1 MALTNP
7 KKFGLEVRRALA
19 DVVNPRVALRNLN
32 ISTFDLEVIHKS
44 SVANPSVDFDDFRS
58 LSRLTSPI
66 WKTLDRFNSDSGQ
79 YGSLLINRAG
89 IDGILF
95 GGLKINGKL
104 SGAAIRYRYIAGSGA
119 TTAVDTINAA
129 PNNPY
134 TPGTYNN
141 RYAWENVDVTV
152 TKSSGLFSSI
162 TITVL
167 PGLDHTYSTNTTGL
181 NQGGSAA
188 GTDHYAVQT
197 AYPVTINSAKA
208 RVNSTNNKILE
219 IEDTL
224 NGDDDYNDLVVTMSK
239 GRFYESGGSFF
250 YILDIESEMVG
261 NGKATFNV
269 EVDGNG
275 ISTTTLGTNKGDG
288 YSVGDFIVIRGYGLG
303 GGDITVTVT
312 GTGSDPFRTA
322 IADISTSRVSAWSSS
337 VPEPI
342 PATAPISYG
351 AQISVRSGG
360 QLKFGTQSGSGLA
373 TGPRLKTT
381 IVPSPRRFASEIPTS
396 KIKCKIN
403 GSDIEFY
410 AMKGIP
416 CIFEGY
422 FRNINGSCE
431 FSAISGLSISPSWLI
446 VEQNNRNNQTAF
458 ENQKS
463 FSFNSVRSRERFIEL
478 YYPPDK
484 IIELNLNSTGISGL
498 PSSRFDILTKIYLAN
513 NRLRNFPNFT
523 SITPIAQVLNISRN
537 YFNLGEVST
546 ERKLNSNIAAKI
558 PNTLTQLE
566 MGATFYGS
574 IQQNIFKGVDYPNL
588 TSFSLRRSGG
598 PYFHPDSDDT
608 VTNSC
613 TVPNV
618 GDTVTSYDIHG
629 NDFRRF
635 DTSNTSSSVKAYN
648 VKDLPNLLS
657 ADLGGNYY
665 LADSGFSIASN
676 VINSLS
682 IYSTGLPC
690 PNMQNKTSFNSL
702 SASYTRNFG
711 TLFANE
717 SGGVYTGYKFEGC
730 VNLTNLTITRSGL
743 SGPLPEFDNPG
754 LTTINFDYTSI
765 AGGNPAINGGG
776 DYVIPRDTIKSC
788 PNLQTFNILSGNLLR
803 KSIHEDAFTDA
814 TELRYLRIY
823 SYRRVTGEVP
833 KLNSCTKLNQ
843 INLHYND
850 MEGSI
855 PNFASSPNIQYV
867 YFHENRFSGTIPKF
881 QNLSSLYHLYLQN
894 NSFTGLLEFVNLPNL
909 DRFYCHNN
917 NISGEIPDFTECPK
931 LRYLAMYNNNFTS
944 YKLGAF
950 KDLNRVRYI
959 DCSLNNLTQ
968 TSVNDIV
975 DDLYDNYTA
984 VPRGGVTINIK
995 NNVGIGASLPT
1006 IPSEDQID
1014 KINILKTKGW
1024 NFVYL

>member
-7 KKFGLEVRRALA
+7 KKFGLEVQRALA

-44 SVANPSVDFDDFRS
+44 SIANPPVDFDDFRS

-66 WKTLDRFNSDSGQ
+66 WKTLDRFSSDSGQ

-89 IDGILF
+89 VDGILF

-104 SGAAIRYRYIAGSGA
+104 SGAAIRYRYLEGS
-119 TTAVDTINAA
+119 
-129 PNNPY
+129 
-134 TPGTYNN
+134 
-141 RYAWENVDVTV
+141 
-152 TKSSGLFSSI
+152 
-162 TITVL
+162 
-167 PGLDHTYSTNTTGL
+167 
-181 NQGGSAA
+181 GGSA
-188 GTDHYAVQT
+188 
-197 AYPVTINSAKA
+197 VTK
-208 RVNSTNNKILE
+208 
-219 IEDTL
+219 
-224 NGDDDYNDLVVTMSK
+224 
-239 GRFYESGGSFF
+239 
-250 YILDIESEMVG
+250 
-261 NGKATFNV
+261 
-269 EVDGNG
+269 
-275 ISTTTLGTNKGDG
+275 
-288 YSVGDFIVIRGYGLG
+288 
-303 GGDITVTVT
+303 
-312 GTGSDPFRTA
+312 

-381 IVPSPRRFASEIPTS
+381 IVPSSKRFDSEIPTS

-403 GSDIEFY
+403 GSDVEFY

-416 CIFEGY
+416 CVFEGY
-422 FRNINGSCE
+422 FRNISGSCE
-431 FSAISGLSISPSWLI
+431 FSAISGLSIQPSWLI
-446 VEQNNRNNQTAF
+446 VEQSNRNNNTEF
-458 ENQKS
+458 RNNKS

-484 IIELNLNSTGISGL
+484 ILQLNLNSTGISAL
-498 PSSRFDILTKIYLAN
+498 PSSRFDILTSLSISN

-523 SITPIAQVLNISRN
+523 SITPIVQILNIGRN

-546 ERKLNSNIAAKI
+546 ERKLNSNVTAKI
-558 PNTLTQLE
+558 PNTITNLQ
-566 MGATFYGS
+566 MGGTFYGS
-574 IQQNIFKGVDYPNL
+574 IQRDVFDGDNYPDLVN
-588 TSFSLRRSGG
+588 FSLSRNGG

-608 VTNSC
+608 VANSC
-613 TVPNV
+613 TIPNV
-618 GDTVTSYDIHG
+618 GNTVTDYNVYG

-635 DTSNTSSSVKAYN
+635 DTTRTSDKSYN
-648 VKDLPNLLS
+648 VKDLPNLLT
-657 ADLGGNYY
+657 ADLGSNYY
-665 LADSGFSIASN
+665 LEDTGFSIASN
-676 VINSLS
+676 VITSLS
-682 IYSTGLPC
+682 IYNTGLPC
-690 PNMQNKTSFNSL
+690 PNMQNKASFNSL
-702 SASYTRNFG
+702 SANYTRNFG

-730 VNLTNLTITRSGL
+730 VNLTSLSISRSGL
-743 SGPLPEFDNPG
+743 SGPFPEFDNPG
-754 LTTINFDYTSI
+754 LTTISFDYTSI
-765 AGGNPAINGGG
+765 SGGDPSINGGG
-776 DYVIPRDTIKSC
+776 NFVIPRDTIKSC
-788 PNLQTFNILSGNLLR
+788 PNLQTFNILSGNLLQ
-803 KSIHEDAFTDA
+803 KPIHEDAFTDA
-814 TELRYLRIY
+814 TELTYLRIY
-823 SYRRVTGEVP
+823 SYKRVTGQVP
-833 KLNSCTKLNQ
+833 KLNSCTKLTQ
-843 INLHYND
+843 VNLHYNN
-850 MEGSI
+850 MTGSI
-855 PNFASSPNIQYV
+855 PNFASSPNIQYI
-867 YFHENRFSGTIPKF
+867 YFHENSFSGTIPKY
-881 QNLSSLYHLYLQN
+881 QNLSSLYNLYLQN
-894 NSFTGLLEFVNLPNL
+894 NNFTGLLEFVNLPNL

-944 YKLGAF
+944 YKSGAF

-1006 IPSEDQID
+1006 LPSEDQID

-1024 NFVYL
+1024 NFVYF

>member
-7 KKFGLEVRRALA
+7 KKFGLEVQRALA
-19 DVVNPRVALRNLN
+19 DVVSPRVALRNLN
-32 ISTFDLEVIHKS
+32 IASFDLEVIHKS
-44 SVANPSVDFDDFRS
+44 SVANPAVDFDDFRS

-104 SGAAIRYRYIAGSGA
+104 SGAAIRYRYLEGS
-119 TTAVDTINAA
+119 
-129 PNNPY
+129 
-134 TPGTYNN
+134 
-141 RYAWENVDVTV
+141 
-152 TKSSGLFSSI
+152 
-162 TITVL
+162 
-167 PGLDHTYSTNTTGL
+167 
-181 NQGGSAA
+181 GGSA
-188 GTDHYAVQT
+188 
-197 AYPVTINSAKA
+197 VTK
-208 RVNSTNNKILE
+208 
-219 IEDTL
+219 
-224 NGDDDYNDLVVTMSK
+224 
-239 GRFYESGGSFF
+239 
-250 YILDIESEMVG
+250 
-261 NGKATFNV
+261 
-269 EVDGNG
+269 
-275 ISTTTLGTNKGDG
+275 
-288 YSVGDFIVIRGYGLG
+288 
-303 GGDITVTVT
+303 
-312 GTGSDPFRTA
+312 

-381 IVPSPRRFASEIPTS
+381 IVPSSKRFDSEIPTS

-403 GSDIEFY
+403 GSDVEFY

-416 CIFEGY
+416 CVFDGY
-422 FRNINGSCE
+422 FRNISGSCE

-446 VEQNNRNNQTAF
+446 VEQSNRNNNTEF
-458 ENQKS
+458 RNSKS

-484 IIELNLNSTGISGL
+484 IIQLNLNSTGITGL
-498 PSSRFDILTKIYLAN
+498 PSSKFDILTKLYVAN
-513 NRLRNFPNFT
+513 NRLRNFPDFA
-523 SITPIAQVLNISRN
+523 SVTPLVQVLHIYRN

-546 ERKLNSNIAAKI
+546 ERKLNSNVTSKI
-558 PNTLTQLE
+558 PDTITELE
-566 MGATFYGS
+566 MGGTFYGS
-574 IQQNIFKGVDYPNL
+574 IQKDVFDGDNYPNL
-588 TSFSLRRSGG
+588 VKFSLSRGGG

-608 VTNSC
+608 QANSC
-613 TVPNV
+613 TLPNV
-618 GDTVTSYDIHG
+618 GNTVTDYNVSS

-635 DTSNTSSSVKAYN
+635 DTTNTGDESYN
-648 VKDLPNLLS
+648 VQSLTNLLTLT
-657 ADLGGNYY
+657 LGSNYY
-665 LADSGFSIASN
+665 LTDSGFSIASN
-676 VINSLS
+676 VITSLN
-682 IYSTGLPC
+682 IYNTGLPC
-690 PNMQNKTSFNSL
+690 PNMQNKTSFSNL

-730 VNLTNLTITRSGL
+730 VNLTQLNIDRSGL
-743 SGPLPEFDNPG
+743 SGPFPEFDNPG
-754 LTTINFDYTSI
+754 LTSISFSYTSI
-765 AGGNPAINGGG
+765 RGGDPSINGGG
-776 DYVIPRDTIKSC
+776 NYVIPRDTIKSC
-788 PNLQTFNILSGNLLR
+788 PNLSSFNILSGNLL
-803 KSIHEDAFTDA
+803 KKPIHEDAFTDA
-814 TELRYLRIY
+814 TELTYLRIY
-823 SYRRVTGEVP
+823 SYKRVTGEVP
-833 KLNSCTKLNQ
+833 KLNSCTKLTQ
-843 INLHYND
+843 VNLHYNN
-850 MEGSI
+850 MTGSI
-855 PNFASSPNIQYV
+855 PNFASSPNITYI
-867 YFHENRFSGTIPKF
+867 YFHENSFSGTIPKY

-917 NISGEIPDFTECPK
+917 NITGEIPDFTECPK

-944 YKLGAF
+944 YKSGAF

-995 NNVGIGASLPT
+995 NNVGIGANLPT
-1006 IPSEDQID
+1006 LPSEDQID

>member
-1 MALTNP
+1 
-7 KKFGLEVRRALA
+7 
-19 DVVNPRVALRNLN
+19 LN

-44 SVANPSVDFDDFRS
+44 SSADPSVDFDDFRS

-66 WKTLDRFNSDSGQ
+66 WKTLDRFSSDSSQ
-79 YGSLLINRAG
+79 YGDLLINRAG

-104 SGAAIRYRYIAGSGA
+104 SGAAIRYRYMAGTGA
-119 TTAVDTINAA
+119 TTAVGAINAA

-141 RYAWENVDVTV
+141 RYAWENVEATV
-152 TKSSGLFSSI
+152 TRSSGLFSSI

-167 PGLDHTYSTNTTGL
+167 PGLDHTYDTNNTG
-181 NQGGSAA
+181 NN

-275 ISTTTLGTNKGDG
+275 NATTTLGTNKGDG
-288 YSVGDFIVIRGYGLG
+288 YSVGDNIVIRGYGLG
-303 GGDITVTVT
+303 GGEINITVT
-312 GTGSDPFRTA
+312 GTSSDPFRTA

-381 IVPSPRRFASEIPTS
+381 LVPSPRRFASEIPTS

-422 FRNINGSCE
+422 FRNISGSCE

-484 IIELNLNSTGISGL
+484 ITELNLNSTGISGL

-523 SITPIAQVLNISRN
+523 SITP
-537 YFNLGEVST
+537 
-546 ERKLNSNIAAKI
+546 
-558 PNTLTQLE
+558 
-566 MGATFYGS
+566 
-574 IQQNIFKGVDYPNL
+574 
-588 TSFSLRRSGG
+588 
-598 PYFHPDSDDT
+598 
-608 VTNSC
+608 
-613 TVPNV
+613 
-618 GDTVTSYDIHG
+618 
-629 NDFRRF
+629 
-635 DTSNTSSSVKAYN
+635 
-648 VKDLPNLLS
+648 
-657 ADLGGNYY
+657 
-665 LADSGFSIASN
+665 
-676 VINSLS
+676 
-682 IYSTGLPC
+682 
-690 PNMQNKTSFNSL
+690 
-702 SASYTRNFG
+702 
-711 TLFANE
+711 
-717 SGGVYTGYKFEGC
+717 
-730 VNLTNLTITRSGL
+730 
-743 SGPLPEFDNPG
+743 
-754 LTTINFDYTSI
+754 
-765 AGGNPAINGGG
+765 
-776 DYVIPRDTIKSC
+776 
-788 PNLQTFNILSGNLLR
+788 
-803 KSIHEDAFTDA
+803 
-814 TELRYLRIY
+814 
-823 SYRRVTGEVP
+823 
-833 KLNSCTKLNQ
+833 
-843 INLHYND
+843 
-850 MEGSI
+850 
-855 PNFASSPNIQYV
+855 
-867 YFHENRFSGTIPKF
+867 
-881 QNLSSLYHLYLQN
+881 
-894 NSFTGLLEFVNLPNL
+894 
-909 DRFYCHNN
+909 
-917 NISGEIPDFTECPK
+917 
-931 LRYLAMYNNNFTS
+931 
-944 YKLGAF
+944 
-950 KDLNRVRYI
+950 
-959 DCSLNNLTQ
+959 
-968 TSVNDIV
+968 
-975 DDLYDNYTA
+975 
-984 VPRGGVTINIK
+984 
-995 NNVGIGASLPT
+995 
-1006 IPSEDQID
+1006 
-1014 KINILKTKGW
+1014 
-1024 NFVYL
+1024 